1 MDEPRASSEAAA
13 PPSGEDVSPADG
25 PTAGSSL
32 PARVVRLFV
41 SPAALFD
48 ELRVRPRWIGALLLV
63 VAIAL
68 LVAALIPSDVVMEYV
83 RQQMTRGRPDVP
95 ADAVERGLGVARFT
109 RFVGPVVGTAVGAF
123 LISAVLFLIYELGMG
138 GEAGFKPVLAST
150 SHTLLIPTIGNLLTL
165 PIILRTGD
173 LQASLSLDLLM
184 PGMSHAGYAFRLL
197 HGLNL
202 FGLWGAVVLG
212 IAMSRLY
219 PKRSAG
225 GAITLTVAL
234 YLVVKALLAV
244 AGGVG

>member
-1 MDEPRASSEAAA
+1 
-13 PPSGEDVSPADG
+13 
-25 PTAGSSL
+25 
-32 PARVVRLFV
+32 VVRLLV

-48 ELRVRPRWIGALLLV
+48 ELRERPRWIGALLLV

-95 ADAVERGLGVARFT
+95 ADAVERGLGIARFT

-184 PGMSHAGYAFRLL
+184 PGMSHSGFAFRLL